1 MRGIRVMEKQIDA
14 QIFDVSEKEEIR
26 ISSQSY
32 ELSLEQIEELRRE
45 LDENRKKIETMY
57 FSSDAA
63 IKRIESRSL
72 IDLFKIKL
80 RQLKQNK
87 QHKQLNA

>member
-1 MRGIRVMEKQIDA
+1 MEKQIDA

-32 ELSLEQIEELRRE
+32 ELSLEQIEKLRRE

-80 RQLKQNK
+80 RQLKQNR